1 LNEDKASRYHR
12 LKRQSAVMSVALAA
26 VVLGGLLLSGASR
39 VLADAAG
46 SWAHASPGRFSPS
59 AIAMYVVLLAAVQ
72 EATALPVTYYR
83 GFFLE
88 HRYGLS
94 SETFGG
100 WLRDHAKAVAL
111 GLLFAAAGAEV
122 VYLLLKVLPAW
133 WWLASA
139 AVFAAAM
146 FGIARLLPLV
156 LLPLF
161 YKFTP
166 LDRESLRARLVSLS
180 ERAGVPV
187 LGIYEW
193 GLGEKTRRANA
204 ALVGT
209 GSTRRI
215 IVSDTLL
222 EQYSDDEIEVILAHE
237 LAHHV
242 HRDILSSLIAESA
255 LLVAAFYIAAAALGA
270 VWQRMGLRSPSDVAG
285 LPLLLLAGGAVSV
298 AATPAVNA
306 LSRWNERRA
315 DRYALALTRRP
326 AAFISAMKRLASQNL
341 ADERPSRAVLWLFHT
356 HPPIEQR
363 IEAARRFQGLTVAT
377 PSPAAPESS

>member
-1 LNEDKASRYHR
+1 MNEDKAARYHR
-12 LKRQSAVMSVALAA
+12 LKRQSAVISLALTAM
-26 VVLGGLLLSGASR
+26 VLAGLLLSGASR

-46 SWAHASPGRFSPS
+46 AWAHASPGRFAP
-59 AIAMYVVLLAAVQ
+59 AAVALYVVFLAAVQ
-72 EATALPVTYYR
+72 EATAFPLTYYR

-94 SETFGG
+94 SETTGR
-100 WLRDHAKAVAL
+100 WLRDHAKAAAI
-111 GLLFAAAGAEV
+111 GLLLAVAGAEV
-122 VYLLLKVLPAW
+122 VYLLLTVLPSW

-146 FGIARLLPLV
+146 FGIAKLLPLA
-156 LLPLF
+156 LLPIF

-209 GSTRRI
+209 GGTRRI

-222 EQYSDDEIEVILAHE
+222 AEYSDDEIEVILAHE

-242 HRDILSSLIAESA
+242 HRDILSSLVAESA
-255 LLVAAFYIAAAALGA
+255 LLVTAFAAAAVALAAG
-270 VWQRMGLRSPSDVAG
+270 WTRLGLRAPSDVAG
-285 LPLLLLAGGAVSV
+285 LPLLLLAAGAVSV

-306 LSRWNERRA
+306 LSRWCERRA
-315 DRYALALTRRP
+315 DRYALTLTGRP

-341 ADERPSRAVLWLFHT
+341 AEERPSRAVLWLFHT

-363 IEAARRFQGLTVAT
+363 IEAARRFGGVRL
-377 PSPAAPESS
+377 

>member
-12 LKRQSAVMSVALAA
+12 LKRQSAVISVALTTL
-26 VVLGGLLLSGASR
+26 VLGGLLFSGASR
-39 VLADAAG
+39 VLADAAR
-46 SWAHASPGRFSPS
+46 SWAHAIPGRFSPA
-59 AIAMYVVLLAAVQ
+59 AIAIYVVLLAAVQ
-72 EATALPVTYYR
+72 EATALPMTYYR

-88 HRYGLS
+88 QRYGLS
-94 SETFGG
+94 SETLGR
-100 WLRDHAKAVAL
+100 WLRDHAKAAAL
-111 GLLFAAAGAEV
+111 GVLLAAAGAQV
-122 VYLLLKVLPAW
+122 VYFLLVEIPGW

-146 FGIARLLPLV
+146 FGIAKLLPLV

-166 LDRESLRARLVSLS
+166 LDRDSLRARLVSLS

-222 EQYSDDEIEVILAHE
+222 AEYSDDEIEVILAHE

-255 LLVAAFYIAAAALGA
+255 LLLAAFAVAAAALGA
-270 VWQRMGLRSPSDVAG
+270 AWQRIGLRAPSDVAG

-306 LSRWNERRA
+306 LSRWAERRA
-315 DRYALALTRRP
+315 DRYALALTNRP
-326 AAFISAMKRLASQNL
+326 AAFISAMKRLGSQNL

-363 IEAARRFQGLTVAT
+363 IEAARRF
-377 PSPAAPESS
+377 SPMEN

>member
-12 LKRQSAVMSVALAA
+12 LKRHSAVIAVALTGM
-26 VVLGGLLLSGASR
+26 VLGGLLLSGASR
-39 VLADAAG
+39 VLADAAAA
-46 SWAHASPGRFSPS
+46 WAQASPGRFSPAGI
-59 AIAMYVVLLAAVQ
+59 AIYVALLAAVQ
-72 EATALPVTYYR
+72 GATAFPLTYYR

-94 SETFGG
+94 SEDAGG
-100 WLRDHAKAVAL
+100 WLRDHAKGAL
-111 GLLFAAAGAEV
+111 LALLFALAAAET
-122 VYLLLKVLPAW
+122 VYFFLTVLPGW

-139 AVFAAAM
+139 AVFAAVM
-146 FGIARLLPLV
+146 FGLAKLLPLV
-156 LLPLF
+156 VLPIF

-166 LDRESLRARLVSLS
+166 LDRESLRARLTSLS

-209 GSTRRI
+209 GGTRRI

-222 EQYSDDEIEVILAHE
+222 AEYSDDEIEVILAHE

-242 HRDILSSLIAESA
+242 HRDILTGLLVESA
-255 LLVAAFYIAAAALGA
+255 LLLAAFYVAALTLGA
-270 VWQRMGLRSPSDVAG
+270 TWERLGLRSPSDVAG
-285 LPLLLLAGGAVSV
+285 LPLLVLAAGAVNV
-298 AATPAVNA
+298 AATPVVNA

-315 DRYALALTRRP
+315 DRYALALTKRP
-326 AAFISAMKRLASQNL
+326 AAFISAMKRLATQNL

-363 IEAARRFQGLTVAT
+363 IEAARRLL
-377 PSPAAPESS
+377 

>member
-1 LNEDKASRYHR
+1 LNEDKAARYHR
-12 LKRQSAVMSVALAA
+12 LKRQAA
-26 VVLGGLLLSGASR
+26 VISLALTALVLAGLLLSGASR

-46 SWAHASPGRFSPS
+46 AWAHASAGRFSP
-59 AIAMYVVLLAAVQ
+59 AAVALYVILLAVVQ
-72 EATALPVTYYR
+72 EATAFPLTYYR

-94 SETFGG
+94 SETPGR
-100 WLRDHAKAVAL
+100 WLRDHAKAAAI
-111 GLLFAAAGAEV
+111 GLLLAVAGAEV
-122 VYLLLKVLPAW
+122 VYFLLVVLPSW

-146 FGIARLLPLV
+146 FGIAKLLPLA

-166 LDRESLRARLVSLS
+166 LERESLRARLVSLS

-209 GSTRRI
+209 GGTRRI

-222 EQYSDDEIEVILAHE
+222 AEYSDDEIEVIMAHE

-242 HRDILSSLIAESA
+242 HRDILSSLVAESV
-255 LLVAAFYIAAAALGA
+255 LLVTAFAAAAVALATG
-270 VWQRMGLRSPSDVAG
+270 WGRIGLRSPSDIAG

-306 LSRWNERRA
+306 WSRWCERRA
-315 DRYALALTRRP
+315 DRYALTLTGRP

-341 ADERPSRAVLWLFHT
+341 AEERPSRAVLWLFHT

-363 IEAARRFQGLTVAT
+363 IEAARRFDGVHL
-377 PSPAAPESS
+377 

>member
-1 LNEDKASRYHR
+1 MNEDKASRYHR
-12 LKRQSAVMSVALAA
+12 LKRQSAVLSVALTTL
-26 VVLGGLLLSGASR
+26 VLGGLLFSGASR
-39 VLADAAG
+39 VLADAAR
-46 SWAHASPGRFSPS
+46 SWVHAAPGRFSPA
-59 AIAMYVVLLAAVQ
+59 AIAIYVVLLAAVQ
-72 EATALPVTYYR
+72 EATALPMTYYR

-88 HRYGLS
+88 QRYGLS
-94 SETFGG
+94 SETLGR
-100 WLRDHAKAVAL
+100 WLRDHAKAAAL
-111 GLLFAAAGAEV
+111 GVLLAAAGAQV
-122 VYLLLKVLPAW
+122 VYFLLVEIPGW

-146 FGIARLLPLV
+146 FGIAKLLPLV

-166 LDRESLRARLVSLS
+166 LDRDSLRARLVSLS

-222 EQYSDDEIEVILAHE
+222 AEYSDDEIEVILAHE

-255 LLVAAFYIAAAALGA
+255 LLLAAFAVAAAALGA
-270 VWQRMGLRSPSDVAG
+270 AWQRIGLRAPSDVAG

-306 LSRWNERRA
+306 LSRWAERRA
-315 DRYALALTRRP
+315 DRYALALTNRP
-326 AAFISAMKRLASQNL
+326 AAFISAMKRLGSQNL

-363 IEAARRFQGLTVAT
+363 IEAARRF
-377 PSPAAPESS
+377 SPMEN